1 MLLIFLRYSASMKTS
16 LRAEFAS
23 LFNKVLLYFT
33 IRDSGDSRGDR
44 GYWIDPE
51 WSGNSLKAFCDMT
64 NDGGMLWIK
73 IGTKICTC
81 QSTVK
86 GATGSKLLQTRA
98 AIGTYIHFL
107 LTFPTGL
114 SKTISLLKFTII
126 RCIFSPFS
134 LAKSPAR
141 DLQIPAYLF
150 CCK

>member
-1 MLLIFLRYSASMKTS
+1 MKTS
-16 LRAEFAS
+16 LRAEFAT

-33 IRDSGDSRGDR
+33 IRDSGGSRGD
-44 GYWIDPE
+44 GEYWIDPE
-51 WSGNSLKAFCDMT
+51 WSGNPLKAFCDMT

-73 IGTKICTC
+73 IETKIYIF

-98 AIGTYIHFL
+98 AIGTYIHFFL

-114 SKTISLLKFTII
+114 FKDNMPNKIYYHSMHFP
-126 RCIFSPFS
+126 PFS
-134 LAKSPAR
+134 LAKSPAC

>member
-1 MLLIFLRYSASMKTS
+1 MKTS

-64 NDGGMLWIK
+64 NDGGMLCIK

-98 AIGTYIHFL
+98 AIGTYKHFL

-114 SKTISLLKFTII
+114 FKDNMPNKIYYHSMHF
-126 RCIFSPFS
+126 P
-134 LAKSPAR
+134 P
-141 DLQIPAYLF
+141 LF
-150 CCK
+150 IGQEPCT